1 MTITQLGT
9 FLKIAETR
17 SFTSAAALLGY
28 AQSTVTTQIKQLE
41 EELGCLLFDRLGKN
55 VILTPEGEKLSAYA
69 EKILQFIMH
78 DTFPDQLKKG
88 SLDIAWSLNPAMD
101 YPDLAL
107 LYDRP
112 ETLGFYAAPDHPLAG
127 KKQVTEKDLAQVPLL
142 LTSHTCSFRR
152 MLLEDLERA
161 SVPPKIALET
171 SSKEI
176 LRQFAA
182 NGLGVAFM
190 PDMTA
195 QEETG
200 RGRLKRLDWAG
211 NDFPVFSRVFVHRDK
226 HLSPAIRGLAEIISR
241 RSE

>member
-1 MTITQLGT
+1 
-9 FLKIAETR
+9 
-17 SFTSAAALLGY
+17 
-28 AQSTVTTQIKQLE
+28 
-41 EELGCLLFDRLGKN
+41 
-55 VILTPEGEKLSAYA
+55 
-69 EKILQFIMH
+69 
-78 DTFPDQLKKG
+78 
-88 SLDIAWSLNPAMD
+88 
-101 YPDLAL
+101 
-107 LYDRP
+107 
-112 ETLGFYAAPDHPLAG
+112 
-127 KKQVTEKDLAQVPLL
+127 
-142 LTSHTCSFRR
+142 

>member
-1 MTITQLGT
+1 
-9 FLKIAETR
+9 
-17 SFTSAAALLGY
+17 
-28 AQSTVTTQIKQLE
+28 
-41 EELGCLLFDRLGKN
+41 
-55 VILTPEGEKLSAYA
+55 
-69 EKILQFIMH
+69 MH

-127 KKQVTEKDLAQVPLL
+127 KKQVTEKDLEQVPLL

-161 SVPPKIALET
+161 SVPPKIVLET